1 MYKFFAKIDAFTFKL
16 VVDVLKDLITNAV
29 ICFDFAE
36 KTMSIQS
43 LDPDKVCYINYT
55 IHTFEDIE
63 IAESTN
69 KAYFQIFV
77 PYLYKIMRG
86 IKKGQFLHISLNQVV
101 DMQLHL
107 SLCDED
113 GTVHW
118 KTDFKTIDSTNN
130 CPYLPTLNSSKFST
144 YGDISTSRLQTVCS
158 SLNMFSSVT
167 KISVTP
173 STITLSADGPIG
185 STEHVIDP
193 VNQDAY
199 IQSVAQSEASGT
211 FYTKFIEKFCKP
223 ALSKTVAFS
232 MENNQPLYLSYVLE
246 DSTLD
251 MHLMPVTFNRVSL

>member
-29 ICFDFAE
+29 ICFNFAE

-63 IAESTN
+63 IAELTN
-69 KAYFQIFV
+69 KDYFQIFI
-77 PYLYKIMRG
+77 PHLYKIMRG
-86 IKKGQFLHISLNQVV
+86 IKKGQFLQISLHQDLDRKV
-101 DMQLHL
+101 HL

-118 KTDFKTIDSTNN
+118 KTDFKTIDTGSAS
-130 CPYLPTLNSSKFST
+130 PYLPSLESTNFST
-144 YGDISTSRLQTVCS
+144 YGDISTSRLQTICS
-158 SLNMFSSVT
+158 SLNMFSSVA

-173 STITLSADGPIG
+173 KTITLSADGPIG

-193 VNQDAY
+193 VQQDAY
-199 IQSVAQSEASGT
+199 IQCVAKSEASGT

-232 MENNQPLYLSYVLE
+232 MENNQPLHLSYVLE